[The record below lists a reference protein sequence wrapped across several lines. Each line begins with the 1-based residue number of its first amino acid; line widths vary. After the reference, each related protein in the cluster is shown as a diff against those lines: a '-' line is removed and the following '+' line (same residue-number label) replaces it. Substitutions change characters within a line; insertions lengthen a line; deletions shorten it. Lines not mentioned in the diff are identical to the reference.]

1 MKNVKLR
8 HLLAVALCAAAVGAS
23 AQADSLA
30 STADTLR
37 LSADD
42 CVNIALSTNPTIKVA
57 DMEISR
63 VAYSKK
69 LTIGQLLPSVSF
81 SGNYSRALALQTMY
95 MDAGDGNVMAIKMG
109 RDNSYQTGFSAT
121 VPLIAP
127 QLWKSLKLN
136 DNQIEQNIEAA
147 RSSRLKM
154 VNQVKNAYYTLLL
167 ALDSHQVLIK
177 NYETAKFNADIYQK
191 KFKNGTASEYDVLRS
206 SVQVKNMEPS
216 IIEAENTIRR
226 AQLQLL
232 VLMGVDATMPI
243 KPTENLAA
251 YKQLMYDRTMS
262 IDTNLQ
268 NNTDLRQLDLQTDYL
283 KKTLEVQKMSWYP
296 TLTGSVN
303 YMWNSMSNGSP
314 FKDFRWTSSST
325 AALSLSVPLFQGGQ
339 RYHKQK
345 QAEIAYKE
353 MTWQRENL
361 VRSLNMQVRTQM
373 DNIQKNIKQISANE
387 AGVEQA
393 TKANKIMEK
402 SFQIGAASY
411 LDLRDSEDALME
423 SELSYFQ
430 SIYNYLVAES
440 DLQLLLGSANVG
452 EYPQNSTYIEN
463 QNDKTKK

>member
-1 MKNVKLR
+1 M
-8 HLLAVALCAAAVGAS
+8 ALGIIAAGAS
-23 AQADSLA
+23 AQTDAA
-30 STADTLR
+30 AHATDTLR

-42 CVNIALSTNPTIKVA
+42 CVKIALSTNPTIRVA

-63 VAYSKK
+63 IEYSKK
-69 LTIGQLLPSVSF
+69 ITVGQLLPSVSF
-81 SGNYSRALALQTMY
+81 TGTYSRALALQTMY

-109 RDNSYQTGFSAT
+109 RDNSYQTGFSAS

-136 DNQIEQNIEAA
+136 DNQIEQNIESA

-154 VNQVKNAYYTLLL
+154 VNQVKNAYYALML

-177 NYETAKFNADIYQK
+177 NYETAKFNADIYAK
-191 KFKNGTASEYDVLRS
+191 KFKSGTASEYDVLRS

-232 VLMGVDATMPI
+232 VLMGVDATLPV
-243 KPTENLAA
+243 KPTESLAS
-251 YKQLMYDRTMS
+251 YKQQMYDRTLS

-283 KKTLEVQKMSWYP
+283 KKSLDVQKMAWYP
-296 TLTGSVN
+296 TLSASVN

-339 RYHKQK
+339 RYYKQR

-353 MTWQRENL
+353 MTWQRDNL

-373 DNIQKNIKQISANE
+373 DNIQKTIKQISANE

-423 SELSYFQ
+423 SELSYYQ
-430 SIYNYLVAES
+430 AIYNYLVAES

-452 EYPQNSTYIEN
+452 EYPQNSTYSDHQKN
-463 QNDKTKK
+463 PQK

>member
-1 MKNVKLR
+1 MRKIR
-8 HLLAVALCAAAVGAS
+8 FRSLLAMALGIIAAGAS
-23 AQADSLA
+23 AQTDAA
-30 STADTLR
+30 AHAADTLR

-42 CVNIALSTNPTIKVA
+42 CVKIALSSNPTIRVA

-63 VAYSKK
+63 IEYSKK
-69 LTIGQLLPSVSF
+69 ITVGQLLPSVSF
-81 SGNYSRALALQTMY
+81 TGTYSRALALQTMY

-109 RDNSYQTGFSAT
+109 RDNSYQTGFSAS

-136 DNQIEQNIEAA
+136 DNQIEQNIESA

-154 VNQVKNAYYTLLL
+154 VNQVKNAYYALML

-177 NYETAKFNADIYQK
+177 NYETAKFNADIYAK
-191 KFKNGTASEYDVLRS
+191 KFKSGTASEYDVLRS

-232 VLMGVDATMPI
+232 VLMGVDAAMPV
-243 KPTENLAA
+243 KPTESLAS
-251 YKQLMYDRTMS
+251 YKQQMYDRTLS

-283 KKTLEVQKMSWYP
+283 KKSLDVQKMAWYP
-296 TLTGSVN
+296 TLSASVN

-339 RYHKQK
+339 RYYKQR

-353 MTWQRENL
+353 LTWQRDNL

-373 DNIQKNIKQISANE
+373 DNIQKTIKQISANE

-423 SELSYFQ
+423 SELSYYQ
-430 SIYNYLVAES
+430 AIYNYLVAES

-452 EYPQNSTYIEN
+452 EYPQNSTYSDSHKN
-463 QNDKTKK
+463 LQK